1 MSARAEAVSAPQ
13 ATCARLALA
22 TSSGIASRVV
32 GVISPTTWPLAGLM
46 ELNRVVMSAAVD
58 IRKAYRACYPAERAG
73 VEENQTVSG
82 G

>member
-1 MSARAEAVSAPQ
+1 
-13 ATCARLALA
+13 
-22 TSSGIASRVV
+22 
-32 GVISPTTWPLAGLM
+32 
-46 ELNRVVMSAAVD
+46 VD